1 MHLLGCGVLLC
12 SQGCQPVALQQPELD
27 SWCIHITKP
36 PAMQSGLSVSAS
48 ELRCWSCLRT
58 TMPFQCY
65 WAGGPTL
72 QQRLTLALWYVLPP
86 HILDK
91 PWLC

>member
-48 ELRCWSCLRT
+48 ELRCWSC
-58 TMPFQCY
+58 
-65 WAGGPTL
+65 
-72 QQRLTLALWYVLPP
+72 
-86 HILDK
+86 
-91 PWLC
+91 